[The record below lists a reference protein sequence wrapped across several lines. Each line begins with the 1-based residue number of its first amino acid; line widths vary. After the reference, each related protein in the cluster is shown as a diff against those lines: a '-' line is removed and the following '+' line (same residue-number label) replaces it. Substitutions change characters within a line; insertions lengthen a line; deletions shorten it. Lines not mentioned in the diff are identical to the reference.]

1 MPHMNLIKRH
11 QTSLERKANPNN
23 SFSIEKGTRGLFKEA
38 WEYCAELEFE
48 SSQLSCITNKNKR
61 ILFWLQDSLFIV
73 HMDRVTAMQLAMKE
87 ADSFLWIYAYYNK
100 ANLHF

>member
-1 MPHMNLIKRH
+1 MNLIKRH

-48 SSQLSCITNKNKR
+48 SSQLSHISR
-61 ILFWLQDSLFIV
+61 IHLPCRNNSGRIKSRLIQKLEIPAPQTRSKYFPQG
-73 HMDRVTAMQLAMKE
+73 
-87 ADSFLWIYAYYNK
+87 
-100 ANLHF
+100 